1 MMLNKFLNE
10 YENEIREILDAL
22 YDCYFDELDDYTFDE
37 SVVAPF
43 NDNYKKPFRAAN
55 GATKGVLIFPNFGF
69 VIKIPFIFCDGDE
82 MCGAQDGVNAWDYCS
97 QEVCRYEMAEE
108 EGFGDIFLETD
119 LLGEVNNHPIYIQP
133 YAEILSK
140 IDGSE
145 YDSEH
150 RSGTDMDRTF
160 VKEIDDAENYD
171 TLSSMWEADLLVR
184 YGIEKFKSFKKY
196 IKDNWINDL
205 RDENIGYVGKNPVLI
220 DYAGFDN

>member
-22 YDCYFDELDDYTFDE
+22 HEGYFDELDQYSFDDD
-37 SVVAPF
+37 VLYPF
-43 NDNYKKPFRAAN
+43 RDAYKKPFKAAN
-55 GATKGVLIFPNFGF
+55 GATKGVLIFPDFGF

-97 QEVCRYEMAEE
+97 QEACRYEMAEE

-119 LLGEVNNHPIYIQP
+119 LLDTVNNHPIYIQP
-133 YAEILSK
+133 YAEVLSK
-140 IDGSE
+140 LDGQT
-145 YDSEH
+145 YDSNH
-150 RSGTDMDRTF
+150 RSGIDVDRTL
-160 VKEIDDAENYD
+160 VKEIDDAENYTMLD
-171 TLSSMWEADLLVR
+171 SRWEVDLLVK
-184 YGIEKFKSFKKY
+184 YGIEIFKKFKKY
-196 IKDNWINDL
+196 LKDNWINDL

>member
-10 YENEIREILDAL
+10 YENELREILDAL
-22 YDCYFDELDDYTFDE
+22 NICYFDELDQYSFDDD
-37 SVVAPF
+37 VVYPF
-43 NDNYKKPFRAAN
+43 NEKYKKPFKTAS
-55 GATKGVLIFPNFGF
+55 GASKGVLIFPDFGF

-82 MCGAQDGVNAWDYCS
+82 MCGAQDGINAWDYCS

-133 YAEILSK
+133 YAEVLSK

-145 YDSEH
+145 YDSKH

-205 RDENIGYVGKNPVLI
+205 RDENIGYIGKNPVLI
-220 DYAGFDN
+220 DYAGFNE

>member
-1 MMLNKFLNE
+1 MMLDKFFHE
-10 YENEIREILDAL
+10 YGKEINEILDAL
-22 YDCYFDELDDYTFDE
+22 HDCYFDELDQYSFDDD
-37 SVVAPF
+37 VVYPF
-43 NDNYKKPFRAAN
+43 NEKYKKSFKTAS
-55 GATKGVLIFPNFGF
+55 GASKGVLIFPDFGF

-97 QEVCRYEMAEE
+97 QEACRYEMAEE

-133 YAEILSK
+133 YAEVLSK

-145 YDSEH
+145 YDSKH
-150 RSGTDMDRTF
+150 RSGTDIDRTF

-196 IKDNWINDL
+196 IKDN
-205 RDENIGYVGKNPVLI
+205 
-220 DYAGFDN
+220 

>member
-10 YENEIREILDAL
+10 YENELREILDAL
-22 YDCYFDELDDYTFDE
+22 HDCYFDELDDYTFDE

-43 NDNYKKPFRAAN
+43 NDNYKKPFKTAS
-55 GATKGVLIFPNFGF
+55 GASKGVLIFPNFGF

-82 MCGAQDGVNAWDYCS
+82 MCGACDGVHDWDYCS

-133 YAEILSK
+133 YAEVLSK

-145 YDSEH
+145 YDSKH

-171 TLSSMWEADLLVR
+171 TLNSMWEADLLVR

-205 RDENIGYVGKNPVLI
+205 RDENIGYIGKNPVLI